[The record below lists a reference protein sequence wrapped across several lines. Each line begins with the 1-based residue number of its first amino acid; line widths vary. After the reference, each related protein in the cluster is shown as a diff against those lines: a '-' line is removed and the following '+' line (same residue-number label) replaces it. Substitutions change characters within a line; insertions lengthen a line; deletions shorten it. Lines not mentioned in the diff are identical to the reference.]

1 MTNRKIKINDST
13 EVTVNRF
20 WSISS
25 VRDMCIKN
33 NLYTCGDNDEYEH
46 MLSLVRRLYPNV
58 ENIYF
63 VAENICKHSKE
74 QTITNVMYMLENE
87 AVTTTFEINGE
98 EE

>member
-1 MTNRKIKINDST
+1 MTNRKIKINNST

-33 NLYTCGDNDEYEH
+33 NLYICGDNDEYEH

-63 VAENICKHSKE
+63 IAKDICKHSME

>member
-20 WSISS
+20 WSVSS
-25 VRDMCIKN
+25 VGNMCIRN
-33 NLYTCGDNDEYEH
+33 ALYTNGYIGDYNE
-46 MLSLVRRLYPNV
+46 MLDFVSNSQPTYA
-58 ENIYF
+58 NIYL
-63 VAENICKHSKE
+63 VAKNIYKRSE
-74 QTITNVMYMLENE
+74 DQTITNIMYLLENE